1 MDQKNIFSKN
11 RQFFLD
17 DPIILSHHED
27 SSDLASFSRAP
38 VSDNESSFDGLD
50 KRRTQADA

>member
-11 RQFFLD
+11 NGQFFLD

-27 SSDLASFSRAP
+27 SSDIVESFSRAP
-38 VSDNESSFDGLD
+38 GHDNESSFDGME
-50 KRRTQADA
+50 

>member
-11 RQFFLD
+11 NGQFFLD

-27 SSDLASFSRAP
+27 SSDFAEISRAHGH
-38 VSDNESSFDGLD
+38 DNDSSFDGLE
-50 KRRTQADA
+50 